1 MTAEQRLVLGGQ
13 DRTVTRGILVAGI
26 TLLSPAALLIGYLL
40 GSLALTGAQVI
51 DGRPP
56 AWRPVVDWPV
66 FTVSPWITVLL
77 AVVALAAVLH
87 QARRATVTRALVLT
101 TLLGWAAASA
111 GSSWFFALALP
122 PAALVG
128 EPVLGRSDH
137 LIAAGIGMLAI
148 AVLIVRLVSV
158 GRSHD
163 RLVHAGLLG
172 TGVLRTPD
180 GWDPTSRFTMDA
192 PVHWHRSGSEVLPP
206 GASSSNDAPLSL
218 LLERSTV
225 DLGPRATRRSFETAD
240 GTPVL
245 RSTARRDDGVVT
257 VSYAFSPAGRR
268 GDEARIDAI
277 VRPAGVRSPRE
288 IDALVATADTIAGTF
303 RWSR

>member
-1 MTAEQRLVLGGQ
+1 MTAPEAVLGGRN
-13 DRTVTRGILVAGI
+13 RTATRGIIVAAV
-26 TLLSPAALLIGYLL
+26 TMLSPAALLLAYLL

-51 DGRPP
+51 ADRPP

-77 AVVALAAVLH
+77 ATVALAAVLH
-87 QARRATVTRALVLT
+87 QARRATVTGALVLT

-111 GSSWFFALALP
+111 GASWFFALALP

-137 LIAAGIGMLAI
+137 LLAAGIGMLVI
-148 AVLIVRLVSV
+148 AVLIARLVTV

-163 RLVHAGLLG
+163 RLVRAGLLA

-180 GWDPTSRFTMDA
+180 GWAPRTPFTLDA
-192 PVHWHRSGSEVLPP
+192 PVHWHRLGSMVLPP
-206 GASSSNDAPLSL
+206 GASSTGEAPLSL
-218 LLERSTV
+218 LLVGSTGSRGSSALRG
-225 DLGPRATRRSFETAD
+225 DLVTTD
-240 GTPVL
+240 GTSVQ
-245 RSTARRDDGVVT
+245 RSTARSADGVIT
-257 VSYAFSPAGRR
+257 VSYVFSRPRSE
-268 GDEARIDAI
+268 DARIDAVI
-277 VRPAGVRSPRE
+277 RSSGARSPGE

-303 RWSR
+303 RWSL